1 MSDAQ
6 TDYRLRDL
14 YARTRGGRSE
24 KAKFRRSGKKVMSG
38 FNQPAAT
45 LFGEILARLSMSSFA
60 ALDFHKDRRI
70 MAAGSKM
77 DWARW
82 AKLSLRQVER
92 ALDNLAYDR
101 GLIEYASMV
110 WYGKKVTIIYLTPYA
125 LSTVYKHHP
134 VGDLVNILYAP
145 SDGFIGAYSETC
157 KFREEFAN
165 RQYRRSDESDGAILG
180 GLLGVLP
187 GSNEAGL
194 TSEYFKKEGS
204 EGSEDLEGSEGT
216 PAGGSLPKSN
226 QLSEGNQQKPNKSEG
241 GDMGIIGAQ
250 TSKEVAEHFKKQDVI
265 KDYCDG
271 RPLTQIRQ
279 IQILWI
285 SLLNRYYKESPNP
298 KGLSK
303 QERTQVKHLINKVGP
318 TKIGP
323 FLRRIVRNWDKYVSL
338 VRLKSNKASKPSY
351 PSIGYIL
358 QHLPVSDMVVKSLKG
373 NSGSVGYGDLA
384 GFLKQ
389 QENKKQK

>member
-101 GLIEYASMV
+101 GLIEHASMV
-110 WYGKKVTIIYLTPYA
+110 WYGKKVTIIYLTAYG

-134 VGDLVNILYAP
+134 VGDLVHILYAP
-145 SDGFIGAYSETC
+145 SNGFVAAYKETC

-165 RQYRRSDESDGAILG
+165 RQYRRSDESDGAIVG

-204 EGSEDLEGSEGT
+204 EVKEDKEGYEGET
-216 PAGGSLPKSN
+216 AKSSLPKSN
-226 QLSEGNQQKPNKSEG
+226 SLSRGNQQKPNKSEEV
-241 GDMGIIGAQ
+241 DMGIIGAQ

-271 RPLTQIRQ
+271 RPLTQVRQ
-279 IQILWI
+279 LQILWVALI
-285 SLLNRYYKESPNP
+285 SRYHKADHNP
-298 KGLSK
+298 KVLSSK
-303 QERTQVKHLINKVGP
+303 DRAQLKLLKDKVGP

-323 FLRRIVRNWDKYVSL
+323 FLRRIVRNWDNYVAEVQADSY
-338 VRLKSNKASKPSY
+338 KASKVTC

-358 QHLPVSDMVVKSLKG
+358 QHLPTSVKILSKVKNLKKKT
-373 NSGSVGYGDLA
+373 
-384 GFLKQ
+384 FLEMIEE
-389 QENKKQK
+389 ENKKQK